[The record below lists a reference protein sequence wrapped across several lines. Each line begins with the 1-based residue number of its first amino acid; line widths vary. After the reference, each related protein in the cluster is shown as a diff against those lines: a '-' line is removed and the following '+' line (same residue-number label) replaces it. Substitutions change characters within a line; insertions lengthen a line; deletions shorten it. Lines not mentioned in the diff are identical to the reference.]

1 MDTVSNNL
9 ANVNTLGFK
18 QDTVIFK
25 EYYDKLVG
33 QDLVEEEEVN
43 QMFLKKIL
51 QVQE

>member
-33 QDLVEEEEVN
+33 QDLESEEVN

-51 QVQE
+51 QVQG